1 MTRPDPSIF
10 CPEDPNG
17 RMRELVAE
25 ILYSRARPAKFVEY
39 FHDDAVI
46 HIVGVS
52 REYAFSGSYR
62 GHDQIMAM
70 LQRIDGEVELSDH
83 KVLNL
88 VVDGDNAALRR
99 SVVVR
104 HHGTSAV
111 TRLII
116 GNLLRFRD
124 FKVVEAYEYADTCWL
139 RRLSG
144 EDE

>member
-1 MTRPDPSIF
+1 MTRSDPSIF
-10 CPEDPNG
+10 CPVDPNG
-17 RMRELVAE
+17 KLRELVAE
-25 ILYSRARPAKFVEY
+25 ILYSRDRPEKLVEY
-39 FHDDAVI
+39 FHDDAVF

-52 REYAFSGSYR
+52 SEYAFSGSYR
-62 GHDQIMAM
+62 GREQLMAM
-70 LQRIDGEVELSDH
+70 MKKIDSEVELSDH
-83 KVLNL
+83 RVLNL

-144 EDE
+144 DVD

>member
-10 CPEDPNG
+10 CPADPNG
-17 RMRELVAE
+17 KMRELVAE
-25 ILYSRARPAKFVEY
+25 ILYSRAQPEKCVEY
-39 FHDDAVI
+39 FHHDAVF

-62 GHDQIMAM
+62 GREQLIAM
-70 LQRIDGEVELSDH
+70 MMKIDGEVELSDH
-83 KVLNL
+83 RVLNL

-116 GNLLRFRD
+116 GNFLRFRD
-124 FKVVEAYEYADTCWL
+124 FKIVEGFEYADTCWL

>member
-1 MTRPDPSIF
+1 VTQSDPSIF
-10 CPEDPNG
+10 CPVDPNAK
-17 RMRELVAE
+17 MRELVAE
-25 ILYSRARPAKFVEY
+25 ILYSRAKPEKFVEY
-39 FHDDAVI
+39 FHDDAVC

-62 GHDQIMAM
+62 GREQLMAM
-70 LQRIDGEVELSDH
+70 LRRIDGEVELSDH
-83 KVLNL
+83 RVLNL

-144 EDE
+144 ESE